1 MMLIPAH
8 REVTNL
14 VDYQDKSIEEVAK
27 IVAVPTNTV
36 KTRMFYA
43 RHQLAELLREAGV
56 KGFGC
61 AARNAS
67 DTYS

>member
-1 MMLIPAH
+1 
-8 REVTNL
+8 
-14 VDYQDKSIEEVAK
+14 
-27 IVAVPTNTV
+27 
-36 KTRMFYA
+36 MFYA